1 MKNGIDEFDQSL
13 LDSLEKKYQLFLDSP
28 NGEINVFLVLNKM
41 EDEKSEISSK
51 NMNNLNMNMG
61 MNMGMGMGYS
71 KSSPLSNNILQTN
84 RSYKNLQSKGYDNS
98 LSSHSQDMI
107 NGNMI

>member
-51 NMNNLNMNMG
+51 NMNHLNMNMNMG
-61 MNMGMGMGYS
+61 MNMGMGYS

-84 RSYKNLQSKGYDNS
+84 RSYKNLQLKGYDNS

>member
-41 EDEKSEISSK
+41 EDDKSEISSK
-51 NMNNLNMNMG
+51 NMNHLNMNMG
-61 MNMGMGMGYS
+61 MNMNSMMMPQLQDFGQGNLVQTGGKKRIINNTTS
-71 KSSPLSNNILQTN
+71 K
-84 RSYKNLQSKGYDNS
+84 K
-98 LSSHSQDMI
+98 
-107 NGNMI
+107 NGNFFF